1 MAQPHWK
8 SHNVRANGVDD
19 LTLLQGSKFN
29 EQGIVENL
37 KKRYD
42 ADNIFTYIGP
52 VLISVNPFKQL
63 SYFTQREI
71 ELYQGAASFENPP
84 HIYALADNMYRNLT
98 IDMES
103 QSVIISGESGAGKT
117 VAAKFVMNY
126 ISNVSG
132 GGSNIQKV
140 KEVIIKSNP
149 LLEAFGNAKTLRN
162 NNSSRFGKYFQ
173 ISFNG
178 GTPVGGRIQEFLLE
192 KSRVVGPGMGER
204 NFHIFYQLLKGET
217 SPDQRQSLGLRGFNL
232 EDFEYLAC
240 SHEFDADEMDDEK
253 EYKETLEAM
262 RTIGMQEAEIDAVLA
277 VVSAILHLGNIN
289 FDENDREVA
298 FIKDTRILDFPAYLL
313 GFQVAD
319 LHQKL
324 LTHRME
330 SKWGKSTEV
339 INQEHSRVKAYYT
352 RDSLV
357 KAIYEKLFTYLI
369 RKVNAAI
376 PNSTQLNLGVLDIY
390 GFEIFPKNG
399 FEQFC
404 INYVNEKLQQA
415 FIELTLKAEQE
426 EYKMEGIQWTPINFF
441 NNIDVC
447 DLIEAKNPPGIIS
460 ISDDVTK
467 QVGNKDRGVAET
479 LVQKL
484 RSGVAHNPNF
494 TEQGAG
500 RFKISHYAGE
510 VSYDAEGFVEKNRDN
525 VFVDLLEMC
534 KNSTNAF
541 IQELFQDLD
550 LKKKQATTGTKIRSQ
565 ANKLIDELK
574 KTQPHYIRTIK
585 PNETKKAHDWNEKK
599 VVHQVKYL
607 GLMEN
612 VRVRRAGFAY
622 RRVFNKFLQRYSILT
637 VETFREWRF
646 GTGRDDPKRAIQF
659 IMSSVNM
666 EQSEWQCGQT
676 KVFIKS
682 PESLFLLEEIRER
695 KYNVYARVIQ
705 KAYKK
710 YAAGRK
716 TNTQAIEAAQMLAG
730 RKQRNRNSISR
741 QFIGDYLGLDHDDR
755 ADVAKL
761 FGRKD
766 RIVFAS
772 VALKYNRKFLS
783 ATRDL
788 VITEKYL
795 YIISRRLVGGDPKNP
810 NVPGVLEPYVED
822 QIDMVS
828 DLQGITLSPYQDGF
842 VLLRIASRDK
852 PILLDLTLK
861 TEMCWAIN
869 KTLHAKANK
878 NLHLTFENHWVMKVE
893 AKGFLQTKGWKKV
906 ADRNIIFS
914 QEHCPK
920 LIHIAKDPKKYTMKI
935 SVQQGSPANSLPVE
949 KGRYVKPHATL
960 SGMSGLSVQPIRN
973 QSYRQ
978 HHIPISTPSPSQQPK
993 WTQPGSHI
1001 PQVPSHQRN
1010 THRPNGK
1017 RPVYR
1022 PPDNPSESLNQQ
1034 PFRLPEISKNQGIQ
1048 GRRPS
1053 GRDHNAPVPIRH
1065 TSIKNTHNNHQHLT
1079 QLNEAMAFLQQTPNL
1094 PGGMQTMH
1102 NEPKR
1107 APPARPKPRATAMPT
1122 VYPKGRVMYDY
1133 DAKDIDEITLREGAI
1148 IEIISEDPSGWW
1160 RLKSRQGKSGLF
1172 PGTYIEKI

>member
-29 EQGIVENL
+29 EGGIVENL

-63 SYFTQREI
+63 PYFTQREI

-84 HIYALADNMYRNLT
+84 HVYALADTMYRNLT
-98 IDMES
+98 IDNES

-132 GGSNIQKV
+132 GGTNIQKV

-192 KSRVVGPGMGER
+192 KSRVVRPGPGER
-204 NFHIFYQLLKGET
+204 NFHIFYQLIKGET
-217 SPDQRQSLGLRGFNL
+217 SPEQRQSLGLSNFQA

-240 SHEFDADEMDDEK
+240 SGEYDADEMNDQQ
-253 EYKETLEAM
+253 EYRETLEAM
-262 RTIGMQEAEIDAVLA
+262 RTIGMKEDEIEEVLA
-277 VVSAILHLGNIN
+277 VVSAILHMGNIN

-298 FIKDTRILDFPAYLL
+298 HVRDTRHLEFPAYLL
-313 GFQVAD
+313 GFQASD
-319 LHQKL
+319 LEQKL

-330 SKWGKSTEV
+330 SKWGKQSE
-339 INQEHSRVKAYYT
+339 IIHQEHSRVKAYAT

-357 KAIYEKLFTYLI
+357 KAIYEKLFIYLI
-369 RKVNAAI
+369 RKVNEAI

-426 EYKMEGIQWTPINFF
+426 EYNMEGIQWTPIKFF

-447 DLIEAKNPPGIIS
+447 NLIEAKNPPGIIS
-460 ISDDVTK
+460 ICDDVTK
-467 QVGNKDRGVAET
+467 QVGNKESGVAET
-479 LVQKL
+479 LVGKL
-484 RSGVAHNPNF
+484 RGGVTQHRHYI
-494 TEQGAG
+494 EQGAA

-510 VSYDAEGFVEKNRDN
+510 VAYDADGFVEKNRDT
-525 VFVDLLEMC
+525 VFIDLLEMC
-534 KNSTNAF
+534 KSSTNGF
-541 IQELFQDLD
+541 IQELFSGLD
-550 LKKKQATTGTKIRSQ
+550 LKKKQPTAGSKIRSQ
-565 ANKLIDELK
+565 ANKLIDELM

-585 PNETKKAHDWNEKK
+585 PNETKRPHDWNEKK
-599 VVHQVKYL
+599 VSHQVKYL

-637 VETFREWRF
+637 VETFREWRY
-646 GTGRDDPKRAIQF
+646 GTGRDDPRRAIQY
-659 IMSSVNM
+659 IMQSVNM
-666 EQSEWQCGQT
+666 DPQEWQCGQT

-695 KYNVYARVIQ
+695 KYNVHAR
-705 KAYKK
+705 
-710 YAAGRK
+710 
-716 TNTQAIEAAQMLAG
+716 

-741 QFIGDYLGLDHDDR
+741 QFIGDYLGLDHDDQ
-755 ADVAKL
+755 ADISKL
-761 FGRKD
+761 YGRKE
-766 RIVFAS
+766 RVLFAS
-772 VALKYNRKFLS
+772 QAMKYNRKFQS

-788 VITEKYL
+788 VVTEKYM
-795 YIISRRLVGGDPKNP
+795 YIISRRRVDDGKNP
-810 NVPGVLEPYVED
+810 NVPPILEPYVED
-822 QIDMVS
+822 QIDMIT
-828 DLQGITLSPYQDGF
+828 DLQGATLSPFQDGF
-842 VLLRIASRDK
+842 ILIRIASRDK
-852 PILLDLTLK
+852 PIMLDVTLK

-869 KTLHAKANK
+869 KTLRNKANK
-878 NLHLTFENHWVMKVE
+878 NLHINFEDKWIVKVE
-893 AKGFLQTKGWKKV
+893 PKGYLQTKGWKKV
-906 ADRNIIFS
+906 ADRQVFFN

-920 LIHIAKDPKKYTMKI
+920 VVHVHKEPKKYTMRV
-935 SVQQGSPANSLPVE
+935 SVRQGESPNSMPQTKGATIGGHHHQQRPNYGGS
-949 KGRYVKPHATL
+949 
-960 SGMSGLSVQPIRN
+960 SGIHVQPHSQRN
-973 QSYRQ
+973 QSYAQ
-978 HHIPISTPSPSQQPK
+978 QTIPLSVQQPRAQQ
-993 WTQPGSHI
+993 WNNPGTGARRLSA
-1001 PQVPSHQRN
+1001 R
-1010 THRPNGK
+1010 
-1017 RPVYR
+1017 
-1022 PPDNPSESLNQQ
+1022 DN
-1034 PFRLPEISKNQGIQ
+1034 
-1048 GRRPS
+1048 
-1053 GRDHNAPVPIRH
+1053 NAPRPMRDATIKERH
-1065 TSIKNTHNNHQHLT
+1065 NQHNHMH
-1079 QLNEAMAFLQQTPNL
+1079 QLNEAMAFLQQLGNQTPNL
-1094 PGGMQTMH
+1094 PDQV
-1102 NEPKR
+1102 NALQIEPKR
-1107 APPARPKPRATAMPT
+1107 APPARPKPRVAAKPKT
-1122 VYPKGRVMYDY
+1122 YPKARVIYDY
-1133 DAKDIDEITLREGAI
+1133 NAQDIDELTLREQDVVDV
-1148 IEIISEDPSGWW
+1148 ISEDPSGWW
-1160 RLKSRQGKSGLF
+1160 RVSFQGKSGLF
-1172 PGTYIEKI
+1172 PGSYVEKI